1 VRIIDLEPDA
11 ELLGKVREHFPHQGV
26 RRYQADLANTVYEAL
41 AGGERNIV
49 VEAPTGLGKG
59 PDAVSPNPGALGA
72 GYRGSCLPPASGP
85 PDRPPRYMRGPWPMR
100 RRMA

>member
-59 PDAVSPNPGALGA
+59 PDAVSPNPPRLPRA
-72 GYRGSCLPPASGP
+72 GPRGDKMELRRGLPREPGILSGH
-85 PDRPPRYMRGPWPMR
+85 PRIRAPG
-100 RRMA
+100 